1 MVQIRQAVYEDAE
14 GIAFVHVNSWR
25 TTYKGVVSDNYLK
38 ELNIETRMKNWQKNF
53 HTINSCVFV
62 AEDESGNIVG
72 FASGGPEQ
80 THHPKYYRT
89 GEVYAIYL
97 LESFQRKGIG
107 KQLIKAILD
116 HLDDLGLEQ
125 LLIWALEDNSYR
137 LFYEQIGGS
146 IIETTTIEIDKKQL
160 IEIGYGWDSIKD
172 LRSQLIE

>member
-14 GIAFVHVNSWR
+14 GIAYVHVNSWR
-25 TTYKGVVSDNYLK
+25 TTYKGVVSDDYLNG
-38 ELNIETRMKNWQKNF
+38 LTTETRKKNWQKNF

-62 AEDESGNIVG
+62 AEDEHGEIVG

-80 THHPKYYRT
+80 THHHKYYRT

-97 LESFQRKGIG
+97 LESYQRKGIG

-125 LLIWALEDNSYR
+125 LLIWALKDNSYR

-146 IIETTTIEIDKKQL
+146 IIETTTIEIDKKRY
-160 IEIGYGWDSIKD
+160 IEIGYGWDSIKY
-172 LRSQLIE
+172 LRSQL

>member
-25 TTYKGVVSDNYLK
+25 STYKGVVSDDYLNG
-38 ELNIETRMKNWQKNF
+38 LTIETRKKNWQKNF
-53 HTINSCVFV
+53 HTINSCVVV
-62 AEDESGNIVG
+62 AVDETGKIVG

-125 LLIWALEDNSYR
+125 LLIWALEDNTYR

-146 IIETTTIEIDKKQL
+146 VIERTTIEMDRKRYT
-160 IEIGYGWDSIKD
+160 EIGYGWDSIKE
-172 LRSQLIE
+172 LRSQL